1 MYKVQIEFRILY
13 LEEQHCQSSI
23 MNLPKNKRIIQPAV
37 QRKTEKS
44 LTFQDAISKLGK

>member
-13 LEEQHCQSSI
+13 LEEHCQSSI